1 MEDNTKQS
9 LTADA
14 SLYNGQPTD
23 TGSSCPSA
31 RLTSCTPSILKNKG
45 WVSVKMLCRF
55 IFTTFHNM
63 SILKHKDLPKWLDK
77 IIYNDFKAIFEPH
90 PQDVVYNPDQPY
102 EFVKIYLGTYF
113 PRSYAES
120 FCIVNNLFE
129 NSNYLSSIYTLEEVN
144 ILDFCCGTGGEIIGL
159 IDILQSELPNLKR
172 INIDAFDA
180 NPDAI
185 RFLYHLMESVVTS
198 GNIVVDI
205 NLNPQ
210 GVFVSSE
217 QELSD
222 LVNLTNVQYHFI
234 VSFKALNEFIQH
246 GTFKNKNTYSLISSY
261 FLPLLS
267 DVGVFILSDV
277 ATKLNN
283 SERYYPQILNDGIN
297 SIINSGKNEFK
308 TLYPYSCYFNEMTC
322 NGCYMQDVFTVS
334 HSKKMNDV
342 SKVAY
347 RIICRK
353 RFADAIVASD
363 FNQSCRKNN
372 PLADKNLPYN
382 Y

>member
-14 SLYNGQPTD
+14 SLYNEQPTD

-31 RLTSCTPSILKNKG
+31 GLTSCTPSISKNKG

-77 IIYNDFKAIFEPH
+77 IIYNDFKAIFDPH

-246 GTFKNKNTYSLISSY
+246 GTFKNKNTY
-261 FLPLLS
+261 
-267 DVGVFILSDV
+267 
-277 ATKLNN
+277 
-283 SERYYPQILNDGIN
+283 
-297 SIINSGKNEFK
+297 
-308 TLYPYSCYFNEMTC
+308 
-322 NGCYMQDVFTVS
+322 
-334 HSKKMNDV
+334 
-342 SKVAY
+342 
-347 RIICRK
+347 
-353 RFADAIVASD
+353 
-363 FNQSCRKNN
+363 
-372 PLADKNLPYN
+372 
-382 Y
+382 

>member
-1 MEDNTKQS
+1 
-9 LTADA
+9 
-14 SLYNGQPTD
+14 
-23 TGSSCPSA
+23 
-31 RLTSCTPSILKNKG
+31 
-45 WVSVKMLCRF
+45 
-55 IFTTFHNM
+55 M

-77 IIYNDFKAIFEPH
+77 IIYNDFNAIFEPH

-129 NSNYLSSIYTLEEVN
+129 NSNYLSSIYTLEEIN

-205 NLNPQ
+205 NINPQ
-210 GVFVSSE
+210 GIFVSSE

-372 PLADKNLPYN
+372 PLADKNLPYK

>member
-1 MEDNTKQS
+1 MGVIK
-9 LTADA
+9 
-14 SLYNGQPTD
+14 Y
-23 TGSSCPSA
+23 
-31 RLTSCTPSILKNKG
+31 
-45 WVSVKMLCRF
+45 
-55 IFTTFHNM
+55 
-63 SILKHKDLPKWLDK
+63 KDLPKWLDK
-77 IIYNDFKAIFEPH
+77 IIYTDFGAIFDPH

-113 PRSYAES
+113 PRSYAEA

-129 NSNYLSSIYTLEEVN
+129 NEKYLSSIYTLEEVN

-159 IDILQSELPNLKR
+159 IDVLQSKLPNLRR

-185 RFLYHLMESVVTS
+185 RFLYHLIESVIDS
-198 GNIVVDI
+198 GNVRIEI
-205 NLNPQ
+205 NTNPQ
-210 GVFVSSE
+210 GLFVSSE

-222 LVNLTNVQYHFI
+222 LVNLTNVRYHFI

-246 GTFKNKNTYSLISSY
+246 GTFKDKNVYSLISSY

-267 DVGVFILSDV
+267 DVGVLILSDV

-283 SERYYPQILNDGIN
+283 SGLFYPQILNVGIN
-297 SIINSGKNEFK
+297 SFINSCNNEFK
-308 TLYPYSCYFNEMTC
+308 TLYPYPCYFHEMTC
-322 NGCYMQDVFTVS
+322 TGCYMQDIFTIS
-334 HSKKMNDV
+334 HSRKKNDV

-353 RFADAIVASD
+353 KFADVIVTSD
-363 FNQSCRKNN
+363 VNQSCRKNN
-372 PLADKNLPYN
+372 PLADKKLPYN
-382 Y
+382 H

>member
-1 MEDNTKQS
+1 M
-9 LTADA
+9 
-14 SLYNGQPTD
+14 
-23 TGSSCPSA
+23 
-31 RLTSCTPSILKNKG
+31 
-45 WVSVKMLCRF
+45 
-55 IFTTFHNM
+55 
-63 SILKHKDLPKWLDK
+63 
-77 IIYNDFKAIFEPH
+77 
-90 PQDVVYNPDQPY
+90 
-102 EFVKIYLGTYF
+102 
-113 PRSYAES
+113 
-120 FCIVNNLFE
+120 
-129 NSNYLSSIYTLEEVN
+129 
-144 ILDFCCGTGGEIIGL
+144 GGEIIGL
-159 IDILQSELPNLKR
+159 IDILQSKLPNLKR

-185 RFLYHLMESVVTS
+185 CFLYHLMESVVTS

-205 NLNPQ
+205 NINPQ
-210 GVFVSSE
+210 GIFVSSE

-372 PLADKNLPYN
+372 PLADKNLPYK

>member
-1 MEDNTKQS
+1 
-9 LTADA
+9 
-14 SLYNGQPTD
+14 
-23 TGSSCPSA
+23 
-31 RLTSCTPSILKNKG
+31 
-45 WVSVKMLCRF
+45 
-55 IFTTFHNM
+55 M
-63 SILKHKDLPKWLDK
+63 SILKHKNLPLWLDK
-77 IIYNDFKAIFEPH
+77 IIYTNFEAIFEPH

-102 EFVKIYLGTYF
+102 EFVKMYLGTYF

-129 NSNYLSSIYTLEEVN
+129 NSNYLSSIYALEEVN

-159 IDILQSELPNLKR
+159 IDILQSKLPNLKR

-180 NPDAI
+180 NPNAI
-185 RFLYHLMESVVTS
+185 CFLYHMMESVVKS
-198 GNIVVDI
+198 NCIRVDI
-205 NLNPQ
+205 NINPQ
-210 GVFVSSE
+210 GLYVSSE
-217 QELSD
+217 QELKD
-222 LVNLTNVQYHFI
+222 LVNLTNVRYHFI

-246 GTFKNKNTYSLISSY
+246 DTFKNKNVYSLISSY

-267 DVGVFILSDV
+267 NVGVFILSDV
-277 ATKLNN
+277 TTKLNN
-283 SERYYPQILNDGIN
+283 SELFYPQVLNAGIN
-297 SIINSGKNEFK
+297 SFVCSSKNEFK
-308 TLYPYSCYFNEMTC
+308 TLYPYPCYFHEMSC
-322 NGCYMQDVFTVS
+322 KGCYMQDIFTVS
-334 HSKKMNDV
+334 HSRKRNDI

-353 RFADAIVASD
+353 NLADAIVASD

>member
-1 MEDNTKQS
+1 
-9 LTADA
+9 
-14 SLYNGQPTD
+14 
-23 TGSSCPSA
+23 
-31 RLTSCTPSILKNKG
+31 
-45 WVSVKMLCRF
+45 
-55 IFTTFHNM
+55 M

-77 IIYNDFKAIFEPH
+77 IIYNDFKAIFDPH

-120 FCIVNNLFE
+120 FCMVNNLFE

-159 IDILQSELPNLKR
+159 IDILQSKLPNLKR

-185 RFLYHLMESVVTS
+185 CFLYHLMESVVAS

-205 NLNPQ
+205 NINPQ
-210 GVFVSSE
+210 GIFVSSE

-246 GTFKNKNTYSLISSY
+246 GTFKNKNT
-261 FLPLLS
+261 
-267 DVGVFILSDV
+267 
-277 ATKLNN
+277 
-283 SERYYPQILNDGIN
+283 
-297 SIINSGKNEFK
+297 
-308 TLYPYSCYFNEMTC
+308 
-322 NGCYMQDVFTVS
+322 
-334 HSKKMNDV
+334 
-342 SKVAY
+342 
-347 RIICRK
+347 
-353 RFADAIVASD
+353 
-363 FNQSCRKNN
+363 
-372 PLADKNLPYN
+372 
-382 Y
+382 

>member
-1 MEDNTKQS
+1 
-9 LTADA
+9 
-14 SLYNGQPTD
+14 
-23 TGSSCPSA
+23 
-31 RLTSCTPSILKNKG
+31 
-45 WVSVKMLCRF
+45 
-55 IFTTFHNM
+55 M

-77 IIYNDFKAIFEPH
+77 IIYTNFKAVFEPH

-113 PRSYAES
+113 PRSYTEA
-120 FCIVNNLFE
+120 FCIVNNLLE

-159 IDILQSELPNLKR
+159 IDVLQSKLPNLKK

-185 RFLYHLMESVVTS
+185 RFLHHLMEAVVES
-198 GNIVVDI
+198 GNIRVDI
-205 NLNPQ
+205 NVNPQ
-210 GVFVSSE
+210 GLFVSSE

-234 VSFKALNEFIQH
+234 FSFKAINEFIQH
-246 GTFKNKNTYSLISSY
+246 STFTNKNVYSLISSY

-267 DVGVFILSDV
+267 NKGVFILSDIT
-277 ATKLNN
+277 TKSNN
-283 SERYYPQILNDGIN
+283 SELFYPQILNAGIN
-297 SIINSGKNEFK
+297 SLVCSCENEFK
-308 TLYPYSCYFNEMTC
+308 TLYPYPCYFHEMTC
-322 NGCYMQDVFTVS
+322 KGCYMQDIFTIS
-334 HSKKMNDV
+334 HSRKRNDV

-353 RFADAIVASD
+353 NFADAIVAPHI
-363 FNQSCRKNN
+363 NHSCRKNN
-372 PLADKNLPYN
+372 PLADKKSPYN

>member
-1 MEDNTKQS
+1 
-9 LTADA
+9 
-14 SLYNGQPTD
+14 
-23 TGSSCPSA
+23 
-31 RLTSCTPSILKNKG
+31 
-45 WVSVKMLCRF
+45 
-55 IFTTFHNM
+55 M

-77 IIYNDFKAIFEPH
+77 IIYNDFKAIFDPH

-120 FCIVNNLFE
+120 FCMVNNLFE

-159 IDILQSELPNLKR
+159 IDILQSKLPNLKR

-185 RFLYHLMESVVTS
+185 CFLYHLMESVVAS

-205 NLNPQ
+205 NINPQ
-210 GVFVSSE
+210 GIFVSSE

-308 TLYPYSCYFNEMTC
+308 TLYPYSCYFNEMT
-322 NGCYMQDVFTVS
+322 
-334 HSKKMNDV
+334 
-342 SKVAY
+342 
-347 RIICRK
+347 
-353 RFADAIVASD
+353 
-363 FNQSCRKNN
+363 
-372 PLADKNLPYN
+372 
-382 Y
+382 

>member
-1 MEDNTKQS
+1 M
-9 LTADA
+9 
-14 SLYNGQPTD
+14 G
-23 TGSSCPSA
+23 
-31 RLTSCTPSILKNKG
+31 ILKN
-45 WVSVKMLCRF
+45 
-55 IFTTFHNM
+55 
-63 SILKHKDLPKWLDK
+63 KDLPKWLDK
-77 IIYNDFKAIFEPH
+77 IIYTDFGAIFEPH

-113 PRSYAES
+113 PRSYAEA

-129 NSNYLSSIYTLEEVN
+129 NEKYLSSIYTLEEVN

-159 IDILQSELPNLKR
+159 IDVLQSKLPNLKR

-185 RFLYHLMESVVTS
+185 RFLYHLIESVINS
-198 GNIVVDI
+198 GNIRIEI
-205 NLNPQ
+205 NTNPQ
-210 GVFVSSE
+210 GLFVSSE

-222 LVNLTNVQYHFI
+222 LANLTNVRYHFI

-246 GTFKNKNTYSLISSY
+246 GTFKDKNVYSLISSY

-267 DVGVFILSDV
+267 DVGVLILSDV

-283 SERYYPQILNDGIN
+283 SKLFYPQILNAGIN
-297 SIINSGKNEFK
+297 SYINSCNNEFK
-308 TLYPYSCYFNEMTC
+308 TLYPYPCYFHKMTC
-322 NGCYMQDVFTVS
+322 NGCYMQDIFTIS
-334 HSKKMNDV
+334 HSRKKNDV

-353 RFADAIVASD
+353 KFADVIVTFD
-363 FNQSCRKNN
+363 VNQSCRKNN
-372 PLADKNLPYN
+372 PLADKKLPYN
-382 Y
+382 H